1 MRVPNMDLLAPLETA
16 SCSGSANP
24 FFGMW
29 QVAHDCPI
37 GFESVES
44 KKIFF
49 PRIWDGLSVISEFNS
64 ACIELIDGVSGAE
77 VRLVEIPA
85 RDEGPRRIGLG
96 GRRHRSRRM
105 LAAWLDSMLAS

>member
-1 MRVPNMDLLAPLETA
+1 
-16 SCSGSANP
+16 
-24 FFGMW
+24 MW

-64 ACIELIDGVSGAE
+64 AWIELIDGVSGAE
-77 VRLVEIPA
+77 VQCDSSPIRLMTEIIATKDLKAAFGGCIGVSIVSMDSLSGVLTKTDPKIKFY
-85 RDEGPRRIGLG
+85 GRILG
-96 GRRHRSRRM
+96 G
-105 LAAWLDSMLAS
+105 